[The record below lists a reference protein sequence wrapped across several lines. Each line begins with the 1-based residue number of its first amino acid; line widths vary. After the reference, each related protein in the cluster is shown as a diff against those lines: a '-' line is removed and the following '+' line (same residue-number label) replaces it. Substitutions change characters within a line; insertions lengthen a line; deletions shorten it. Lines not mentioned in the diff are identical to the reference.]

1 MISNTDLLSY
11 VASGKI
17 VRPAYL
23 DKAEYIFKIGLEMF
37 EHIRARP
44 ANRYYDDIMIGDNF
58 VTCQDDFTIGSIK
71 KCYLAD
77 AWRIDRYIRDAI
89 FALQTISFN
98 SKRDP
103 EHPEVANMSCF
114 ELLNGQGIN
123 DNSTYNTFFTEFL
136 GGEEHTVFCKSLQDN
151 FHENF
156 IASSY
161 YNFTDNTFAPIAE
174 DPSSFDLC
182 IGEAPIF
189 FRPQD
194 IYKAVAGSRCTIE
207 LEREIGRSCGVFYT
221 SYHNGFAYMLG
232 TFEDVRKIVFRKW
245 EDYSAVHLRFDVESD
260 NDRIENDYPS
270 FT

>member
-1 MISNTDLLSY
+1 MISNADLLLH
-11 VASGKI
+11 VASGRV

-23 DKAEYIFKIGLEMF
+23 DKAEYIFKIGFEMF
-37 EHIRARP
+37 EHIMARP
-44 ANRYYDDIMIGDNF
+44 ANRYYDEVMIGESF

-71 KCYLAD
+71 KCYIED
-77 AWRIDRYIRDAI
+77 VWRVNEYTRNAI

-98 SKRDP
+98 SEKDQD
-103 EHPEVANMSCF
+103 HPEVANMSCF

-123 DNSTYNTFFTEFL
+123 DNAAYNSFFTEFL

-151 FHENF
+151 PHENF
-156 IASSY
+156 FASCY
-161 YNFTDNTFAPIAE
+161 YNFTDNNFLPITE

-182 IGEAPIF
+182 IGAAPIF

-194 IYKAVAGSRCTIE
+194 IYKAVTGSRCTIE

-221 SYHNGFAYMLG
+221 SFNHGFTYMLG
-232 TFEDVRKIVFRKW
+232 TFEDARKIAFKKW
-245 EDYSAVHLRFDVESD
+245 EDYSAVHQYFDVESD

-270 FT
+270 F

>member
-1 MISNTDLLSY
+1 MISNADLLLY
-11 VASGKI
+11 VASDKI

-23 DKAEYIFKIGLEMF
+23 ANAEYIFKIGLEMF

-44 ANRYYDDIMIGDNF
+44 SNHYYDDIMIGDSF

-77 AWRIDRYIRDAI
+77 AWRVDDYTRDAI

-98 SKRDP
+98 SKIDP

-114 ELLNGQGIN
+114 ELLNGHGIN
-123 DNSTYNTFFTEFL
+123 ENNSYNSFFTEFL

-151 FHENF
+151 LHENF
-156 IASSY
+156 FASYY
-161 YNFTDNTFAPIAE
+161 YNFTDNTFAPVAE

-189 FRPQD
+189 FRPRD
-194 IYKAVAGSRCTIE
+194 IYKAVSGSRSTIE
-207 LEREIGRSCGVFYT
+207 LEREIGRSRGVFYT
-221 SYHNGFAYMLG
+221 AFNHGFTYMLG
-232 TFEDVRKIVFRKW
+232 TFEDARKIVFRKW
-245 EDYSAVHLRFDVESD
+245 EDYSAVHLNFDVESD
-260 NDRIENDYPS
+260 NDCIENDYPS
-270 FT
+270 LT

>member
-1 MISNTDLLSY
+1 MISNADLLLH
-11 VASGKI
+11 VASGRV

-44 ANRYYDDIMIGDNF
+44 ANRYYDDVMIGDNF

-71 KCYLAD
+71 RCYLAD

-123 DNSTYNTFFTEFL
+123 DNSTYNTFFTEFWVERSIL
-136 GGEEHTVFCKSLQDN
+136 SFVKVCKIISMRTLS
-151 FHENF
+151 HPV
-156 IASSY
+156 
-161 YNFTDNTFAPIAE
+161 TTT
-174 DPSSFDLC
+174 LL
-182 IGEAPIF
+182 
-189 FRPQD
+189 
-194 IYKAVAGSRCTIE
+194 TT
-207 LEREIGRSCGVFYT
+207 L
-221 SYHNGFAYMLG
+221 L
-232 TFEDVRKIVFRKW
+232 
-245 EDYSAVHLRFDVESD
+245 LL
-260 NDRIENDYPS
+260 
-270 FT
+270 